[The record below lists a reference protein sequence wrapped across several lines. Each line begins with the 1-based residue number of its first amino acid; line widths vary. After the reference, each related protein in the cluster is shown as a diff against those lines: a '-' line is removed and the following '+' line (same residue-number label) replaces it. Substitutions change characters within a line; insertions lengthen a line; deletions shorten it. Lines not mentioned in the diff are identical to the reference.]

1 MLAVGEHVLGTVDP
15 QWVRMTSALAGG
27 VGGTHEELCG
37 ALSGGVLVIGGA
49 YGRASSDKD
58 DKLARALAVRYRERF
73 LAELGY
79 TQCGPLREKVKAPGG
94 MGSCAELVERAAMI
108 LLDVLDQV
116 EQEP

>member
-15 QWVRMTSALAGG
+15 QWVRMSCALAGG
-27 VGGTHEELCG
+27 VGGTHEEVCG

-49 YGRASSDKD
+49 YGRASSDED
-58 DKLARALAVRYRERF
+58 DQLARALAARYRERF

-79 TQCGPLREKVKAPGG
+79 TQCSPLREQVKAPGG

-116 EQEP
+116 GHWP